1 MVFLLTLQ
9 CSTVIAGLTRN
20 PHYLA
25 RFRGSRVKPGMTR
38 AQTSFE
44 TRRFKLLLLLMCASA
59 IFIPACNK
67 NDVFYVTEANTLK
80 YCYAD
85 VTGDG
90 EENLILLTPSSEIT
104 PYGPAGD
111 TLYILSS
118 ENKLTGRHNII
129 SKFDVKDMKPLNVM
143 AGDINRDGIIEVSL
157 KVYKAAEYDPEPAQ
171 RPFFFNVSRGKLEAV
186 WLGSRLARPFVDYTV
201 ADLDGDGYSE
211 LAALEIVPD
220 GFLLAAYSWDN
231 FGFVCYA
238 KSDVYSTIDDIY
250 NMEPLLDWMR
260 IALERLSLK

>member
-1 MVFLLTLQ
+1 LSRFIFFSLCAVAVF
-9 CSTVIAGLTRN
+9 
-20 PHYLA
+20 
-25 RFRGSRVKPGMTR
+25 
-38 AQTSFE
+38 TS
-44 TRRFKLLLLLMCASA
+44 
-59 IFIPACNK
+59 ACNK
-67 NDVFYVTEANTLK
+67 NGGFYVTDDNTLK

-90 EENLILLTPSSEIT
+90 KENLILLSPSSEVT
-104 PYGPAGD
+104 PYGRAGD

-118 ENKLTGRHNII
+118 ENKLAGRHDII

-143 AGDINRDGIIEVSL
+143 AGDINRDGVTEVSL

-171 RPFFFNVSRGKLEAV
+171 RPFFFNVSRGRLEAV

-201 ADLDGDGYSE
+201 ADLDGDGYDE
-211 LAALEIVPD
+211 LAALETVPD

-238 KSDVYSTIDDIY
+238 KSEVFGTIDEIH
-250 NMEPLLDWMR
+250 NMEPPLDWMR
-260 IALERLSLK
+260 IALERLSFNE